1 MRESQIETYL
11 RERVEAI
18 GGICYK
24 FMSPGRKNVP
34 DRLVLLPGAIVGYYK
49 DKEATTARP
58 VFIELKAPGKKPT
71 PGQLREH
78 KRLRCMGYSVF
89 VIDSKE
95 GVDLFMASL

>member
-18 GGICYK
+18 GGLCYK
-24 FMSPGRKNVP
+24 FVSPGRKNVP
-34 DRLVLLPGAIVGYYK
+34 DRLVLIG
-49 DKEATTARP
+49 EETTIGRTMF
-58 VFIELKAPGKKPT
+58 VELKAPGKKPT

-78 KRLRCMGYSVF
+78 ERLRLMGYPVF

-95 GVDLFMASL
+95 GVDSFMASL